1 MWLGNQQSTK
11 TCPCGSKFDKQ
22 NNMNYKKGGFI
33 SIRHDLRDLTA
44 MMSEACKVTKIEPK
58 LTPLSGE

>member
-1 MWLGNQQSTK
+1 
-11 TCPCGSKFDKQ
+11 
-22 NNMNYKKGGFI
+22 MNYKKGGFI